1 MKTLINQYFNWLCGH
16 SVELG
21 QLNEH
26 QIWHVDS
33 CHICSCN
40 WGLEIFELF
49 PSANQEVTK
58 SKMAPNVLF
67 RLFLLSSAT
76 TKFSHHQHWRRSDT
90 YHSYANELVKFC
102 HDLYYRFQGLDGT
115 KMTKIS
121 FRLHSLGCP
130 GLVLCQIITVK
141 SMDFWK
147 REFLGRVVFNQ
158 KSSIR

>member
-1 MKTLINQYFNWLCGH
+1 MKCPGNCVIIRWRLKNNFLMKTLINQYFNWLCGH

-90 YHSYANELVKFC
+90 L
-102 HDLYYRFQGLDGT
+102 
-115 KMTKIS
+115 S
-121 FRLHSLGCP
+121 FLCKWTSQILSWSLLLFSG
-130 GLVLCQIITVK
+130 VRWDENDQ
-141 SMDFWK
+141 
-147 REFLGRVVFNQ
+147 N
-158 KSSIR
+158 